1 MNNDTINND
10 KQRVE
15 QIVEQLKH
23 LEKDQEIPDEI
34 FQSLTQDELI
44 RVYIEQL
51 IHDKGVEPNDELRA
65 DLRKKMENAI
75 LGDLVVELP
84 DIYIDQLNNKI
95 DAGAKTEEIDQL
107 LEDSGID
114 INGITE
120 RAMKKFREKEL
131 GNEG

>member
-1 MNNDTINND
+1 MNNDAINND

-15 QIVEQLKH
+15 KIVEQLKH
-23 LEKDQEIPDEI
+23 LEKGQEIPDEI

-44 RVYIEQL
+44 KVYIEQL
-51 IHDKGVEPNDELRA
+51 IHDKGVEPNDGLRA
-65 DLRKKMENAI
+65 ELRKKMENAI
-75 LGDLVVELP
+75 LEDLVAELP

-95 DAGAKTEEIDQL
+95 DAGAKMEEIDQL

-131 GNEG
+131 GNEE